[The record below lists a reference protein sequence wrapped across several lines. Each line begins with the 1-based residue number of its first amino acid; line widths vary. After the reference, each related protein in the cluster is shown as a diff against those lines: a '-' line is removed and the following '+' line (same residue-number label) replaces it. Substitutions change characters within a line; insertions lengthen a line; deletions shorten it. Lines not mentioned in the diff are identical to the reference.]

1 MQDVRLYFK
10 QSAIRDDGE
19 FLCLT
24 DMWRAAG
31 SDKSK
36 RPAKWLETEA
46 AREFADYLR
55 NDIRHTDIIRSERGS
70 AGQRGGGATWA
81 HWQLGLAYAKYL
93 SPEFHAWCNDV
104 VRAVMQGR
112 PPQPSQQIDVAAL
125 TQSILATAIPL
136 IMQTVDAR
144 IDAKVQGV
152 SLGVIRPWEHGA
164 LVRRINAA
172 ADAVHAIGARPSRRS
187 ARSYVEMRVRTSCGW
202 VGTGSKMNRMPAAML
217 PYAERELSAIER
229 EYERSSGR
237 QLELVASKRK

>member
-1 MQDVRLYFK
+1 MLGD
-10 QSAIRDDGE
+10 E
-19 FLCLT
+19 
-24 DMWRAAG
+24 
-31 SDKSK
+31 
-36 RPAKWLETEA
+36 LEASRKGCGFGT
-46 AREFADYLR
+46 
-55 NDIRHTDIIRSERGS
+55 
-70 AGQRGGGATWA
+70 
-81 HWQLGLAYAKYL
+81 
-93 SPEFHAWCNDV
+93 
-104 VRAVMQGR
+104 
-112 PPQPSQQIDVAAL
+112 

-172 ADAVHAIGARPSRRS
+172 ADAVHGIGARPSRRS

-237 QLELVASKRK
+237 QLELVATRRK